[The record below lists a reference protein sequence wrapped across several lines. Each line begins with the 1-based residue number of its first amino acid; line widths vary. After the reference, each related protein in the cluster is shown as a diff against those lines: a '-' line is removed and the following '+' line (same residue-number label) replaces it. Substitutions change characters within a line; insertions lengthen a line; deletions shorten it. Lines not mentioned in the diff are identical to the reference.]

1 MYCRASCA
9 SRAAKRI
16 NVIFFDTTFDAKAA
30 GFRACKRCHP
40 DGASPEHL
48 RNDAI
53 NTACKT
59 IQQSAANI
67 TLAALAE
74 GARMSPHHFHRVFK
88 SVTGVTPKQFQQAI
102 QKSRVTVALSKNKTV
117 TSAIYDAGFNSSG
130 RFYESADT
138 MLGMTPTSYKNGGA
152 NEKIR
157 YAIVPCSMGL
167 MIVAATARGICAIE
181 FGDSAHELTQRLRER
196 FQRADFKL
204 ADTIFKK
211 WLTLIL
217 DYIEQPRGVL
227 DLPLDIQ
234 GTLFQQKVWKAL
246 REIPPGETLSYTEV
260 AEKIGQPTAVRAV
273 ASACAG
279 NSIAV
284 LIPCHRVVRSNGEL
298 SGYRWG
304 ITRKAELLRR
314 ESGKN

>member
-1 MYCRASCA
+1 
-9 SRAAKRI
+9 
-16 NVIFFDTTFDAKAA
+16 
-30 GFRACKRCHP
+30 
-40 DGASPEHL
+40 
-48 RNDAI
+48 
-53 NTACKT
+53 
-59 IQQSAANI
+59 
-67 TLAALAE
+67 
-74 GARMSPHHFHRVFK
+74 MSPHHFHRVFK